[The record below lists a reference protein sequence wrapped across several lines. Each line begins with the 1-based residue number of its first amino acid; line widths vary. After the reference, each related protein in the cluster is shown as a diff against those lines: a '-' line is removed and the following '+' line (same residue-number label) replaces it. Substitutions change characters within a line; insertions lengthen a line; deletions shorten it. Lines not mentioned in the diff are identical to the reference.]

1 MIIGT
6 DMAFSLEDN
15 NDNIKVLDDYEDV
28 GYESEVDYN
37 GDDGDDCDNNGDEDD
52 RDTFEGQWAV
62 W

>member
-1 MIIGT
+1 
-6 DMAFSLEDN
+6 MAFSLEDN